1 MRKNVPTD
9 RSASP
14 LTAAQ
19 PARSLRRASP
29 DSDCIEVE
37 EKPEETQVRFI
48 IRPTMEYVHRF
59 DNLCVC
65 FSRG

>member
-1 MRKNVPTD
+1 MPTD

-37 EKPEETQVRFI
+37 ERPEETQVRFI
-48 IRPTMEYVHRF
+48 RSTMEYIVLITF
-59 DNLCVC
+59 VFVSQWD
-65 FSRG
+65 S